1 MAWYPL
7 LFRFGELV
15 SPALSI
21 DVRHSLLVPFVDS
34 ASWSFRLRGRL
45 AFLSA
50 WWHCDCIFVY
60 RRSSL
65 LSHRCLDARRFFSR
79 VVQLLFFTSLLHS
92 SSSSH
97 PRTIIHRW
105 LFPMD
110 TSPSSLFRLPLAALA
125 ASMDACVV
133 PMGGFRSQFEI
144 SNSIF
149 FQGWCVRPCELFC
162 CFVPS
167 GGIQPSSF
175 VSHTPLFLGN

>member
-1 MAWYPL
+1 VSWYL
-7 LFRFGELV
+7 RLFQLTFVIRCWYR
-15 SPALSI
+15 LSI
-21 DVRHSLLVPFVDS
+21 LQVGRSGCVVVLHFY
-34 ASWSFRLRGRL
+34 RRGG
-45 AFLSA
+45 
-50 WWHCDCIFVY
+50 CDCIFVY

-133 PMGGFRSQFEI
+133 PMGGFRSHFEI